1 VSLAAGVY
9 DAALNANAVLV
20 QYASLMD
27 YLANKVWQSTREM
40 HQDCPSPI
48 RFETVPVNYDDGFY
62 HVKFLMNIDKDA
74 YDFLIVPPL
83 QSACLSAYGV
93 VHLLTRVRNNKAIS
107 KGEVPVGGLIFT
119 RAGNPEINTFED
131 LKDKVVRTAG

>member
-1 VSLAAGVY
+1 MNLATGVY
-9 DAALNANAVLV
+9 DAALNENAVLV

-27 YLANKVWQSTREM
+27 YFANKIWQSTRDM
-40 HQDCPSPI
+40 HRDCPSPI
-48 RFETVPVNYDDGFY
+48 RFETAPVNYDDGLY
-62 HVKFLMNIDKDA
+62 HVNFLTNIDKDI
-74 YDFLIVPPL
+74 YDFLIVPPM

-93 VHLLTRVRNNKAIS
+93 VHLLTRVRNSKAID

-119 RAGNPEINTFED
+119 RAGNDEINNFED